1 MPIASAADS
10 PSAATTGAPPM
21 LPIVIAAAMPP
32 ENSENAD
39 PRSASLERRDSS
51 TVIGVITIAPPA
63 PPISP
68 DTMSSGVVS
77 GSRSIP
83 IATKVIPAP
92 VRMRLRD
99 ETRSTSQPVG
109 RRIRKIAMPS
119 AAK

>member
-10 PSAATTGAPPM
+10 PRAATTGAAPM
-21 LPIVIAAAMPP
+21 LPSAIAAARPP
-32 ENSENAD
+32 ENSEKAE

-51 TVIGVITIAPPA
+51 TVIGVITMPPPA

-68 DTMSSGVVS
+68 ETTRSGVVS
-77 GSRSIP
+77 GRSSMP
-83 IATKVIPAP
+83 IATNVIPAP
-92 VRMRLRD
+92 VRIRLRD